1 MAAPRF
7 ASGTVEA
14 ADIVEGRVE
23 PHYVKTL
30 TRLLAAH
37 ALAEKFTAIGYQRAL
52 ETINDAG
59 LRPAIAKHFA
69 EERRHARLIYQLLEQ
84 LGTAE
89 AAADRSMIIA
99 LKAPSFTAPRYFA
112 EHASGILDLVMAS
125 VSLDMTGNLIIG
137 VNYCESS
144 YAPHA
149 RAAGLI
155 LEEERDHDDFAAA
168 SLRDSAESFGTDRV
182 NDALREWLPRAVNF
196 FGPPGSGFT
205 FDCLSYG
212 LKLRDNGELADLY
225 LTMLERRVVQAGL
238 AMPALTRDYPHQLA

>member
-1 MAAPRF
+1 
-7 ASGTVEA
+7 
-14 ADIVEGRVE
+14 ADIVECRVE

-52 ETINDAG
+52 DAISDAD
-59 LRPAIAKHFA
+59 LRPAIAKHFG
-69 EERRHARLIYQLLEQ
+69 EERKHARLIYQLLEQ
-84 LGTAE
+84 LGVAE
-89 AAADRSMIIA
+89 AVADRSMIA
-99 LKAPSFTAPRYFA
+99 AVKAPSFAAPRYFA
-112 EHASGILDLVMAS
+112 EHATGALDLMMAS
-125 VSLDMTGNLIIG
+125 VSLDMTGNLIISI
-137 VNYCESS
+137 NYGESS

-149 RAAGLI
+149 RAAELI
-155 LEEERDHDDFAAA
+155 LEDENGHDDFATG
-168 SLRDSAESFGTDRV
+168 SLRDAADRFGTDNV
-182 NDALREWLPRAVNF
+182 NAALREWLPRAVNF

-238 AMPALTRDYPHQLA
+238 AMPALTRDYPHVLAS